1 MSRFETPENEFLA
14 RRPRDCIEI
23 GRKLERSILVCG
35 KKIQIK
41 TELDSLVK
49 IKCHFLLIDFWWQS
63 LEVLYFYI
71 PKNICHISLLITFHF
86 AWWIFQERHP
96 YRWKVKHN
104 LLRLSSI
111 SLLFNQLRGNK
122 PGLKSSAKTWR
133 QESRLRANWLWDD
146 TLSTVGFEVTSPW
159 NVKSKYEKSE
169 SENNRKNSDF
179 FKWMM
184 YFESTIWQ
192 EVNL

>member
-1 MSRFETPENEFLA
+1 MVWR
-14 RRPRDCIEI
+14 
-23 GRKLERSILVCG
+23 
-35 KKIQIK
+35 
-41 TELDSLVK
+41 
-49 IKCHFLLIDFWWQS
+49 
-63 LEVLYFYI
+63 
-71 PKNICHISLLITFHF
+71 
-86 AWWIFQERHP
+86 IFQERHP

-111 SLLFNQLRGNK
+111 SLLFNQLRGYK

-169 SENNRKNSDF
+169 SENNRKKLRF
-179 FKWMM
+179 FELNDVFRIDDMTRSKFVDLKSLKRLSFIFFEVSV
-184 YFESTIWQ
+184 YFRVDIFWWLLEIR
-192 EVNL
+192 NFD

>member
-1 MSRFETPENEFLA
+1 MPLSFNWFLVT
-14 RRPRDCIEI
+14 
-23 GRKLERSILVCG
+23 KSWSVL
-35 KKIQIK
+35 
-41 TELDSLVK
+41 
-49 IKCHFLLIDFWWQS
+49 HF
-63 LEVLYFYI
+63 YFYN

-86 AWWIFQERHP
+86 ALVNIIP

-111 SLLFNQLRGNK
+111 SLLFIQLRGYK

-133 QESRLRANWLWDD
+133 QESRVNANWLWDD

-179 FKWMM
+179 LNWMM
-184 YFESTIWQ
+184 YFESTIW
-192 EVNL
+192 